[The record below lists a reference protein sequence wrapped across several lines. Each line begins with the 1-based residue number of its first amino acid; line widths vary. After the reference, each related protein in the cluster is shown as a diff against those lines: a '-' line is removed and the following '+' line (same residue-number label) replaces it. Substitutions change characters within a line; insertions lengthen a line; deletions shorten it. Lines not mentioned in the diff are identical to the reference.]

1 MDWKIEL
8 IHVPVSDVDRA
19 KDFYVNKLGFNADHD
34 QRCSDELRFVQLT
47 PPGSACSIAIGEGLG
62 GTLEPGTLDVIQVVI
77 PDADAVLA
85 ELRAKGVEAE
95 GVDEQEWGRFVTLQD
110 PDGNRWTLQELPDY
124 SAGQRAGDERMPRGG
139 VDPAPQRVGAAVL
152 PRTTSSGTR
161 DVRSGASG
169 SSRSTSSTVA
179 MTSWPSASKSWR
191 TVVRAGVK

>member
-8 IHVPVSDVDRA
+8 IHVPVTDVDRA

-34 QRCSDELRFVQLT
+34 QRVSEDLRFVQLT

-95 GVDEQEWGRFVTLQD
+95 GVDEQAWGRFVTLQD
-110 PDGNRWTLQELPDY
+110 PDGNRWTLQELPAW
-124 SAGQRAGDERMPRGG
+124 SAG
-139 VDPAPQRVGAAVL
+139 AA
-152 PRTTSSGTR
+152 
-161 DVRSGASG
+161 AE
-169 SSRSTSSTVA
+169 
-179 MTSWPSASKSWR
+179 
-191 TVVRAGVK
+191 